1 VKAPRS
7 TLLLELVVWMTFY
20 VLPGGVRRVLAGR
33 PLRMEGQ
40 TLDPDMRL
48 LLRLER
54 LTTEGGTESPARRR
68 RHQEMAAGLGG
79 GRPVAGVSV
88 IGTTVPGPSPTPGA
102 EHGELP
108 ARLYVPEDLPTGSP
122 LLVFLHGGSWVTGS
136 LNTHEALCR
145 YLALRAGVRVLSID
159 YRLAPENPF
168 PAAVEDALAAFRYAR
183 THARDLGADPAAI
196 AMGGD
201 SAGAN
206 LSAVTAYLTARAGE
220 ETPAFLLLLYPP
232 CDAVN
237 LARSR
242 EHFGRGFFLTEADI
256 EWAMDH
262 YFPSRAD
269 RGDPRA
275 STLLAEDLSGLPPTY
290 LATAGFDP
298 LRDEGEM
305 YARRLA
311 EAGVP
316 VVLRRHPDLIHG
328 FANMIGLSSR
338 CREAVAEAASA
349 LRIGVSQRTAA
360 AQHDTD
366 DDLAAM
372 RQAKGCWT
380 ERDIDSAGRVDTL
393 RSGSGPAQQ

>member
-20 VLPGGVRRVLAGR
+20 VLPGGVRRALAGR

-40 TLDPDMRL
+40 TLDPDMQL

-54 LTTEGGTESPARRR
+54 LTAEGGTESPARRR
-68 RHQEMAAGLGG
+68 RHQEVAAGLGG
-79 GRPVAGVSV
+79 GRPVGGVSV
-88 IGTTVPGPSPTPGA
+88 AAMTVPA
-102 EHGELP
+102 QHGELP
-108 ARLYVPEDLPTGSP
+108 ARLYVPESLPTGSP

-145 YLALRAGVRVLSID
+145 YLALRADVRVLSIG

-168 PAAVEDALAAFRYAR
+168 PAAVEDALAAFRFAR
-183 THARDLGADPAAI
+183 THASDLGANPAAI

-220 ETPAFLLLLYPP
+220 PTPAFLLLLYPP

-242 EHFGRGFFLTEADI
+242 EQFGRGFFLTEADI

-262 YFPSRAD
+262 YFRCRAD
-269 RGDPRA
+269 RGDARA
-275 STLLAEDLSGLPPTY
+275 STLLADDLSGLPPTY

-349 LRIGVSQRTAA
+349 LRIGLALPAA
-360 AQHDTD
+360 
-366 DDLAAM
+366 
-372 RQAKGCWT
+372 R
-380 ERDIDSAGRVDTL
+380 
-393 RSGSGPAQQ
+393 

>member
-7 TLLLELVVWMTFY
+7 TLLLELVVWTTFY
-20 VLPGGVRRVLAGR
+20 VLPSAVRRAMAGR

-40 TLDPDMRL
+40 TLDPDMQL

-54 LTTEGGTESPARRR
+54 LTAEGANDSPVRRR
-68 RHQEMAAGLGG
+68 RHQEVAARLAG
-79 GRPVAGVSV
+79 GRPPGGVSV
-88 IGTTVPGPSPTPGA
+88 RAMTVPGGQ
-102 EHGELP
+102 GVLP
-108 ARLYVPEDLPTGSP
+108 ARLYVPDGLPAGSP

-136 LNTHEALCR
+136 LDTHEAVCR
-145 YLALRAGVRVLSID
+145 YLALHAGVRVLSID

-168 PAAVEDALAAFRYAR
+168 PAAVDDALAAFRFAR
-183 THARDLGADPAAI
+183 THASELGADPAAV

-220 ETPAFLLLLYPP
+220 PTPAFLLLLYPP

-242 EHFGRGFFLTEADI
+242 EQFGRGFLLTEADI
-256 EWAMDH
+256 EWAMDR
-262 YFPSRAD
+262 YFPSRPD
-269 RGDPRA
+269 RGDARA
-275 STLLAEDLSGLPPTY
+275 STLLADDLSGLPPTY

-311 EAGVP
+311 GAGVP

-328 FANMIGLSSR
+328 FANLNVLGGEVARANAEMI
-338 CREAVAEAASA
+338 SA
-349 LRIGVSQRTAA
+349 FRA
-360 AQHDTD
+360 H
-366 DDLAAM
+366 LARA
-372 RQAKGCWT
+372 
-380 ERDIDSAGRVDTL
+380 
-393 RSGSGPAQQ
+393 

>member
-7 TLLLELVVWMTFY
+7 TLLLELVVWTTYY
-20 VLPGGVRRVLAGR
+20 VLPGGVRRALAGR

-40 TLDPDMRL
+40 TLDPDMQL

-54 LTTEGGTESPARRR
+54 LTTEGGTQSPARRR
-68 RHQEMAAGLGG
+68 RHQEVAAALGG
-79 GRPVAGVSV
+79 GRPVGGVLV
-88 IGTTVPGPSPTPGA
+88 TPMTVPA
-102 EHGELP
+102 QHGELA
-108 ARLYVPEDLPTGSP
+108 ARLYVPGELATGSP

-145 YLALRAGVRVLSID
+145 YLALRADVRVLSID

-168 PAAVEDALAAFRYAR
+168 PAAVEDALTAFRFAR
-183 THARDLGADPAAI
+183 THASDLGADPAAI

-220 ETPAFLLLLYPP
+220 PTPAFLMLLYPP

-242 EHFGRGFFLTEADI
+242 EQFGRGFFLTEADI

-269 RGDPRA
+269 RGDARA
-275 STLLAEDLSGLPPTY
+275 STLLADDLSGLPPTY

-298 LRDEGEM
+298 LRDEGER
-305 YARRLA
+305 YAQRLA
-311 EAGVP
+311 QAGVP

-328 FANMIGLSSR
+328 FANMIGLSTR

-349 LRIGVSQRTAA
+349 LRIGLALCAAATAPARLAAASESVQTEAATAA
-360 AQHDTD
+360 DGQAS
-366 DDLAAM
+366 LA
-372 RQAKGCWT
+372 RHQ
-380 ERDIDSAGRVDTL
+380 
-393 RSGSGPAQQ
+393 

>member
-1 VKAPRS
+1 MLPGLCCPAYAARVKAPRS

-20 VLPGGVRRVLAGR
+20 ALPGGVRRALAGR

-40 TLDPDMRL
+40 TLDPDMQL

-54 LTTEGGTESPARRR
+54 LTAEGATDSPARRR
-68 RHQEMAAGLGG
+68 RHQEVAAGLVG
-79 GRPVAGVSV
+79 GRPSAAVSV
-88 IGTTVPGPSPTPGA
+88 SAMTVPGGQ
-102 EHGELP
+102 GEVP
-108 ARLYVPEDLPTGSP
+108 ARLYVPDGLPAGSP

-136 LNTHEALCR
+136 LDTHEALCR
-145 YLALRAGVRVLSID
+145 YLALHAGVRVLSID

-168 PAAVEDALAAFRYAR
+168 PAAVDDALAAFRYAL
-183 THARDLGADPAAI
+183 THAGELGADPAAV

-220 ETPAFLLLLYPP
+220 PTPAFLLLLYPP

-242 EHFGRGFFLTEADI
+242 EQFGRGFLLTEADI
-256 EWAMDH
+256 EWAMDR
-262 YFPSRAD
+262 YFPSPPD
-269 RGDPRA
+269 RGDARA
-275 STLLAEDLSGLPPTY
+275 STLLADDLSGLPPTY

-328 FANMIGLSSR
+328 FANMIGISPR

-349 LRIGVSQRTAA
+349 LRMG
-360 AQHDTD
+360 
-366 DDLAAM
+366 LAH
-372 RQAKGCWT
+372 
-380 ERDIDSAGRVDTL
+380 
-393 RSGSGPAQQ
+393 RSGSMTRR